1 MGIGNNQNPF
11 SVIGKATL
19 SVILLSWVIFS
30 RAQST
35 SPTPNEV
42 FKVAFSAYQQGNYD
56 LAIKNY
62 NLAITIDPSR
72 SYFYYNRGLA
82 YKANGN
88 ESMAIKDFRQSLDFK
103 PTAEAYYQIALI
115 KYQKG
120 NLDEAKVEFENA
132 KLIRED
138 LENMNFYLGMIYFRN
153 NRFEEASKCFYDFT
167 AHVKTNADAYYYRGL
182 SEAKMGKYNE
192 SITSF
197 KFAMM
202 YKNNDWKLF
211 YKMYEIYLALNDKD
225 NALYSISMVIEM
237 GEKKPD
243 HYEERARLYLDT
255 GNTFKYE
262 EDLQIAKELKAGV
275 GLAGG
280 KTGS

>member
-1 MGIGNNQNPF
+1 MGTGNNKLF
-11 SVIGKATL
+11 IGISYRVIA
-19 SVILLSWVIFS
+19 VIISFACFTNGAN
-30 RAQST
+30 AQS
-35 SPTPNEV
+35 SSNAPSDL
-42 FKVAFSAYQQGNYD
+42 FKVAFSAYQMGNYD

-62 NLAITIDPSR
+62 NLAISIDPSR

-82 YKANGN
+82 YKATNN
-88 ESMAIKDFRQSLDFK
+88 TAMAVKDFRQSLDLK
-103 PTAEAYYQIALI
+103 QTAEAYYQIGSI
-115 KYQKG
+115 YYQKG
-120 NLDEAKVEFENA
+120 ELENAKLEFENA

-138 LENMNFYLGMIYFRN
+138 VENMNFYLGMIYFRN

-167 AHVKTNADAYYYRGL
+167 AHVKNNADAYYYRGL
-182 SEAKMGKYNE
+182 SEAKVGKYSE
-192 SITSF
+192 AIASF

-202 YKNNDWKLF
+202 YKNNDWKVF

-237 GEKKPD
+237 GEKKPE

-262 EDLQIAKELKAGV
+262 EDLQTAKEIKAAQA
-275 GLAGG
+275 LAG
-280 KTGS
+280 KSGS